1 MFNFNALVS
10 RIKYIPRWSLM
21 RQSRP
26 EYVAEHSAE
35 VMQLAHTLA
44 LIGNTKFGK
53 SYNVENIVLSA
64 LYHDI
69 SEILTGDMPTPV
81 KYKDEAL
88 KTAYKVMEE
97 HANLQLIE
105 TLDPDI
111 CPFIAPHITLE
122 SLTSE
127 EVAILKGA
135 DKLSALIKC
144 IEESRSGND
153 EFESAFCSIENS
165 LIQMNLKETNYFM
178 EYMLQPYHL
187 CLDELAKI

>member
-1 MFNFNALVS
+1 
-10 RIKYIPRWSLM
+10 M
-21 RQSRP
+21 RQTRP
-26 EYVAEHSAE
+26 EYVAEHTTE

-53 SYNVENIVLSA
+53 AYNIENILLSS

-88 KTAYKVMEE
+88 KTAYKEMEV

-105 TLDPDI
+105 TIDTDI
-111 CPFIAPHITLE
+111 RPYITPHITME
-122 SLTSE
+122 NLTIE
-127 EVAILKGA
+127 EIAILKGA

-165 LIQMNLKETNYFM
+165 LISMNLEEVNFFM
-178 EYMLQPYHL
+178 DNMIQPYHL
-187 CLDELAKI
+187 CLDELARI